1 MNTYNLSKVLFLVIY
16 VRYFV
21 FSLMSNINC
30 VFTQPQVVGTEEE
43 PLGTAES
50 VLTEANETSDN
61 NAVLRK
67 LLVRPKLFFFLL
79 LRVFYL
85 GYLSL
90 SFKAYFRPFI
100 LCLFESERS
109 EVLRS
114 RGEQMGDLL

>member
-1 MNTYNLSKVLFLVIY
+1 MNTYTLSKVLFLVIY
-16 VRYFV
+16 VRCSV

-30 VFTQPQVVGTEEE
+30 AFTQPQVVGTEEE

-50 VLTEANETSDN
+50 VLTEVNETSD

-67 LLVRPKLFFFLL
+67 LLVRPKLFFFFL
-79 LRVFYL
+79 LRVFYF

-90 SFKAYFRPFI
+90 SFKAYFRSFI
-100 LCLFESERS
+100 LCLFESARS

-114 RGEQMGDLL
+114 HGEQMGDLL